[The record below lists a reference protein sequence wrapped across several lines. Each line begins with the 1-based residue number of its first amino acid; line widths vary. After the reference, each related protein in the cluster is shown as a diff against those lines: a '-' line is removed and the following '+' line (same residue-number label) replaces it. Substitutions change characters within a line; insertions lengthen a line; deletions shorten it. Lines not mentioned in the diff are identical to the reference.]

1 LPREGLQKRDH
12 HHTSTKFQLRVIRH
26 VHELFKWSSYFG
38 LQSTLRLYC
47 TLILNYWCI
56 NMLLKI
62 FNPRLHIRITF
73 IDKKLS
79 LLSVA
84 RAFAIIVFEHPGGP
98 NIRTPCGGEI
108 PSRVKT
114 SGCFKGHSTA

>member
-1 LPREGLQKRDH
+1 
-12 HHTSTKFQLRVIRH
+12 
-26 VHELFKWSSYFG
+26 
-38 LQSTLRLYC
+38 
-47 TLILNYWCI
+47 
-56 NMLLKI
+56 MLLKI

-114 SGCFKGHSTA
+114 SGCFKGHSTAWRNFNFSSCCPPMSLHCTYENM